1 MMDLPSPVELL
12 AHPIAQENGL
22 RWLLKRDDQIH
33 PQLSGNKF
41 RKLRDN
47 LRQAKASGCTQLA
60 SFGGAYSNHIA
71 AVAAAGAIFGFST
84 IGFIRGEAQ
93 TPLNPTLQTAVDNG
107 MELRY
112 LDRTTYR
119 NRNAPSFQA
128 QLLKDHPKV
137 YLIPEGGTNAF
148 ALPGCAAI
156 IEELKSQLDTLPDYI
171 TLPCGTGGTLAGL
184 ASGLA
189 PDTPT
194 TILGFPVLKGGFMTE
209 TIQQHLSH
217 WSPQPNGKWKILEG
231 YHFGGYARHTPAL
244 VDFINAFKTSYGV
257 PLDPIYTG
265 KHFWGVLDKM
275 KEGYFPA
282 GSTIVSIHTGG
293 LQGIAGF
300 NQRFGNLLT

>member
-209 TIQQHLSH
+209 TIQTTPISLVSPAEWKMEDPGRISLRRLRTTYPCTGRLYQRLQNQL
-217 WSPQPNGKWKILEG
+217 WSSLG
-231 YHFGGYARHTPAL
+231 
-244 VDFINAFKTSYGV
+244 SYLYG
-257 PLDPIYTG
+257 
-265 KHFWGVLDKM
+265 
-275 KEGYFPA
+275 
-282 GSTIVSIHTGG
+282 
-293 LQGIAGF
+293 
-300 NQRFGNLLT
+300 